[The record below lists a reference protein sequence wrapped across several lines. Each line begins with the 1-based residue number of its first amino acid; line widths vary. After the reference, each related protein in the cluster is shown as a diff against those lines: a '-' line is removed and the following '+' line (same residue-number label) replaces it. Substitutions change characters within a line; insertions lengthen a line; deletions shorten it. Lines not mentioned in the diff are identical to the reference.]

1 MYNYQELVLK
11 EDLTEKEMS
20 YICGHRD
27 GYYGIK
33 KNYPDIHEYYEGY
46 EDGYQKYVDEGGEV

>member
-11 EDLTEKEMS
+11 EDLTEKELS
-20 YICGHRD
+20 YMCGYRD

-33 KNYPDIHEYYEGY
+33 RNSPDTHEYNVGFDDGY
-46 EDGYQKYVDEGGEV
+46 EKYSQEEWTV